1 MSFAGFFAEYWWQLA
16 LVAVLSYTFGC
27 VNYAVVFSKAFKH
40 CDIRTLGSKNAGTTN
55 MFRVFGL
62 RMGALTFVCDALKGV
77 IPCLLCL
84 VIFKNSGMQLQFAY
98 WAGLFAVVGHVFP
111 VLYRW
116 RGGKGVATSI
126 GVCFAV
132 QPLLS
137 LCCALPA
144 IVIILIFDRMSVMS
158 LLLSVFMIVWHWCM
172 LFDSVQVTGCVFA
185 TVTFSIVILA
195 HWQNIIRIF
204 SGKEL
209 KTGVRKSIFGRKK

>member
-1 MSFAGFFAEYWWQLA
+1 MSFADFFAEYWWQLA

-98 WAGLFAVVGHVFP
+98 WAGLFSVVGHVFP

-137 LCCALPA
+137 LCCVLPA
-144 IVIILIFDRMSVMS
+144 IAIILIFDRMSVMS
-158 LLLSVFMIVWHWCM
+158 LLLSVFMIVWHWCV

>member
-1 MSFAGFFAEYWWQLA
+1 MSFADFFAEYWWQLA

-126 GVCFAV
+126 GMCFAV

-144 IVIILIFDRMSVMS
+144 IAIILIFDRMSVMS

>member
-1 MSFAGFFAEYWWQLA
+1 MSFADFFAEYWWQLA

-144 IVIILIFDRMSVMS
+144 IAIILIFDRMSVMS

-209 KTGVRKSIFGRKK
+209 KTGVRKSVFGRKK

>member
-1 MSFAGFFAEYWWQLA
+1 MSFANFFAEYWWQLA

-137 LCCALPA
+137 LCCVLPA
-144 IVIILIFDRMSVMS
+144 IAIILIFDRMSVMS
-158 LLLSVFMIVWHWCM
+158 LLLSVFMIVWHWCV

>member
-1 MSFAGFFAEYWWQLA
+1 MSFADFFAEYWWQLA

-144 IVIILIFDRMSVMS
+144 IAIILIFDRMSVMS
-158 LLLSVFMIVWHWCM
+158 LLLSAFMIVWHWCM

>member
-1 MSFAGFFAEYWWQLA
+1 MSFADFFAEYWWQLA

-144 IVIILIFDRMSVMS
+144 IAIILIFDRMSVMS
-158 LLLSVFMIVWHWCM
+158 LLFSVFMIVWHWCV

>member
-1 MSFAGFFAEYWWQLA
+1 MSFADFFAEYWWQLA

-144 IVIILIFDRMSVMS
+144 IAIIMIFDRMSVMS

>member
-1 MSFAGFFAEYWWQLA
+1 MSFADFFAEYWWQLA

-144 IVIILIFDRMSVMS
+144 IAIILIFDRMSVMS
-158 LLLSVFMIVWHWCM
+158 LLLSVFMIVWHWCV

>member
-1 MSFAGFFAEYWWQLA
+1 MSFADFFAEYWWQLA

-137 LCCALPA
+137 LYCVLPA
-144 IVIILIFDRMSVMS
+144 IAIILIFDRMSVMS
-158 LLLSVFMIVWHWCM
+158 LLLSVFMIAWHWCM

>member
-1 MSFAGFFAEYWWQLA
+1 MSFADFFAEYWWQLA

-144 IVIILIFDRMSVMS
+144 IAIILIFDRMSVMS

-204 SGKEL
+204 SGNEL

>member
-1 MSFAGFFAEYWWQLA
+1 MSFADFFAEYWWQLA

-144 IVIILIFDRMSVMS
+144 IAIILIFDRMSVMS

>member
-1 MSFAGFFAEYWWQLA
+1 MSFADFFAEYWWQLA

-144 IVIILIFDRMSVMS
+144 IAIILIFDRMSVMS

-172 LFDSVQVTGCVFA
+172 LFDSVQLTGCVFA